1 MKTTQLINTEENWDD
16 ELKNAKDEAEQGNN
30 RNERRQVEEENMR
43 EEELDIAE
51 GDQTVISQPQ

>member
-30 RNERRQVEEENMR
+30 RNERRQVVEENMR

-51 GDQTVISQPQ
+51 GGQTVISQPQ